1 MINHLK
7 LRAVL
12 PRAKAVATSLAC
24 ALVLAGCGGG
34 SVNSLADGSGTSNV
48 LPPGVVLAPPS
59 PANPAGTLVA
69 ATQGSTL
76 IRPTVEAAGAQCP
89 AGGTR
94 VDSGIDA
101 NGNGLL
107 DAAEVAAT
115 AYVCNGLQGANG
127 APGATGLPG
136 ASGATGAAGSAG
148 AAGPNGL
155 AMLLRTSAEPAGAN
169 CTAGG
174 VKVQAGLDADR
185 NSVLAPNE
193 VTTTSYVC
201 NGINGTNGLNGA
213 VGSGKNWQTAARI
226 ESGTPGGS
234 PQVAFDGA
242 GNATALWQG
251 GGHLLASRNTAAAGW
266 SVPVQVDA
274 AGGAGTAKLAVN
286 SQGTAIAAWL
296 QLNAATSKFELWSA
310 RREGNTWRAPVR
322 INTGAT
328 NDALD
333 VALAINS
340 SGDVTAIWYDKA
352 ANGKIDVKARRYQV
366 FISDWDAT
374 VATLQLDTA
383 GVPGQVYGLSVAMDD
398 TSAAVAAYTR
408 DAGQSIVID
417 TRRYNPAT
425 GWDSGSLAAT
435 LTCFFRLCSQ
445 PKVLMNNNGH
455 ALMVWAVNDMP
466 GTPTAS
472 RRAIFANRYSGGS
485 WDTAVGLTSGVFNT
499 AGEVFAPDLAMDNA
513 GNAVAV
519 WNEKATPASRGAV
532 YTSRFTVPALG
543 NPAWGAS
550 EVISAS
556 NVTVYNPKVVLDAN
570 GFAQAVWAQE
580 DAAQVTSIWS
590 NRFSVS
596 TAWGSATRIHT
607 GPLGNAEAQQLA
619 VDPTTGTVLALW
631 LLRAPIFAPDGVW
644 ANFLR

>member
-1 MINHLK
+1 
-7 LRAVL
+7 
-12 PRAKAVATSLAC
+12 
-24 ALVLAGCGGG
+24 
-34 SVNSLADGSGTSNV
+34 
-48 LPPGVVLAPPS
+48 
-59 PANPAGTLVA
+59 
-69 ATQGSTL
+69 
-76 IRPTVEAAGAQCP
+76 
-89 AGGTR
+89 
-94 VDSGIDA
+94 
-101 NGNGLL
+101 
-107 DAAEVAAT
+107 
-115 AYVCNGLQGANG
+115 
-127 APGATGLPG
+127 
-136 ASGATGAAGSAG
+136 
-148 AAGPNGL
+148 
-155 AMLLRTSAEPAGAN
+155 MLLLTSAEASGAN

-185 NSVLAPNE
+185 NSVLAPSE

-201 NGINGTNGLNGA
+201 NGINGVNGLNGA

-242 GNATALWQG
+242 GNATALWQA
-251 GGHLLASRNTAAAGW
+251 GGHLLASRYTAAAGW

-274 AGGAGTAKLAVN
+274 AGGAGAAKLAVS

-310 RREGNTWRAPVR
+310 RREGNVWRAPVR
-322 INTGAT
+322 INQGTT
-328 NDALD
+328 NDAID
-333 VALAINS
+333 FAVAINS

-352 ANGKIDVKARRYQV
+352 ATGKIDVKARRYQV

-374 VATLQLDTA
+374 IATLQLDTA

-408 DAGQSIVID
+408 DAGQSIVVD

-435 LTCFFRLCSQ
+435 LTCFFRRCSQ

-455 ALMVWAVNDMP
+455 TLMVWAVNDMP
-466 GTPTAS
+466 GTPTAA
-472 RRAIFANRYSGGS
+472 RRAVFANRYSGGS
-485 WDTAVGLTSGVFNT
+485 WDTAVGLTSGGFNT
-499 AGEVFAPDLAMDNA
+499 SGEVFAPDLAMDNA

-543 NPAWGAS
+543 SPAWGAS

-590 NRFSVS
+590 NGFSAS

-607 GPLGNAEAQQLA
+607 TPLGNAEAQQLA

-631 LLRAPIFAPDGVW
+631 LIRAPIFAPDGVW